1 MFKLE
6 NGIYINTQ
14 QITHIV
20 PNEGGNGAIAFFVN
34 GKSVSLSDNDLKWI
48 DSTSISYGT
57 KVGEYIDNLFMGSK
71 IMCDK

>member
-6 NGIYINTQ
+6 SGIYINNQ

-20 PNEGGNGAIAFFVN
+20 PNEGGSGAIAFFVN

-48 DSTSISYGT
+48 DFYFYKLWYKSRRIY
-57 KVGEYIDNLFMGSK
+57 
-71 IMCDK
+71 